1 MNLLNLSI
9 CRNKKGPLITWMRL
23 GRTRLNSASMRD
35 PVVEGVRPRRVGHRH
50 GAVVHEPVAVE
61 HPEHGV
67 AAHGQEGGPHA
78 GDVLWINASVSDQHL
93 SHPNYLKKGQIL

>member
-1 MNLLNLSI
+1 
-9 CRNKKGPLITWMRL
+9 MRL
-23 GRTRLNSASMRD
+23 SRTRLNSASMRD
-35 PVVEGVRPRRVGHRH
+35 LVVEGIGPRRVGHRH

-78 GDVLWINASVSDQHL
+78 GDVLWVNASISDQHL
-93 SHPNYLKKGQIL
+93 SHPNYLKKGQVLRHLTCS